1 MADPVAFCRGSACL
15 YSVVRPDGVRHDGV
29 RPDGACVVV
38 RIRDRPGRATL
49 ARMHTTVVVGPQGEL
64 TGVDTSAAVALIRR
78 LLDRSPAVRS
88 PAGAQVLAAPH
99 RVPPPVLYALSENLV
114 AAGDMLGAA
123 AWFYAAQ
130 VRARFD
136 ATRCTDPTAAAALGV
151 LRDRFGEPVNRWAFA
166 DPARVRRAAVRG
178 VAWDRTAPH
187 DYDHR
192 WIALHGMGAF
202 TGPGTGVST
211 PEHQWP
217 ATAARVRAEYLAGL
231 RVVLREQFGV

>member
-1 MADPVAFCRGSACL
+1 MN
-15 YSVVRPDGVRHDGV
+15 
-29 RPDGACVVV
+29 
-38 RIRDRPGRATL
+38 
-49 ARMHTTVVVGPQGEL
+49 TTVVVEPQGEL
-64 TGVDTSAAVALIRR
+64 AGVDTSGAVALIRR
-78 LLDRSPAVRS
+78 LLDRSPATRAS
-88 PAGAQVLAAPH
+88 AAAEVLAAPH

-114 AAGDMLGAA
+114 AAGDMPDAA
-123 AWFYAAQ
+123 AWFYAGQ

-136 ATRCTDPTAAAALGV
+136 ATRCTDPTAAGALGV

-178 VAWDRTAPH
+178 IAWDRTAPH

-192 WIALHGMGAF
+192 WIALHGMDAF

-211 PEHQWP
+211 PSHEWP